1 MKKVLV
7 TLSDDL
13 LRRADRAARDAGLT
27 RSALLAAALDR
38 YLNGGTGRR
47 LLDDPRARKAWERL
61 RAGKYGLE
69 DGVDAVTEI
78 RRMRESRDPR

>member
-7 TLSDDL
+7 TIPDDL
-13 LRRADRAARDAGLT
+13 LRRADRAAREAGRT
-27 RSALLAAALDR
+27 RSSLLSEALER
-38 YLNGGTGRR
+38 YLTGGNGRR

-78 RRMRESRDPR
+78 RRMRESRRVR